1 MSGQQPPLDRRSI
14 LEAAEEA
21 KSQPTNFSAKDRAV
35 YVESQVNMI
44 RGLVALHKTDSE
56 IKELCGNFHVEYPTL
71 FEYALKPNFDI
82 NNLRVMLTLLN
93 RMGDKHLS
101 QHQASVI
108 VGQRMADKY
117 IKPSVSQPN
126 SNA

>member
-21 KSQPTNFSAKDRAV
+21 KAQPTNFAAKERAV

-56 IKELCGNFHVEYPTL
+56 IKEFC
-71 FEYALKPNFDI
+71 PNQGI
-82 NNLRVMLTLLN
+82 
-93 RMGDKHLS
+93 
-101 QHQASVI
+101 QHRI
-108 VGQRMADKY
+108 
-117 IKPSVSQPN
+117 
-126 SNA
+126 